1 MKERKLFQEIPGG
14 KNNFHSAVLTSF
26 SLNFHHFEYQVL
38 RTLRQKWITNISVL
52 IDQQMLDGS
61 IGMASGNLKQL
72 SQTYSVNGINSN
84 GAFHPKINF
93 LIGDNKLLLF
103 FGSGNISP
111 GGHGKNHELFTS
123 FYAESLES
131 PQLPILQ
138 EAWEYL
144 EGLTKD
150 ISGYNKERITKQ
162 IVRNSSLLGK
172 RNFPKHTFHPLDSDL
187 KVALLYN
194 DSNSIFSQLISII
207 PADTITKLSIIC
219 PYYDENGATITAL
232 AAHFKNAI
240 INVFIPTDFGL
251 PPINIPIENRVNFFE
266 WEYTTRGKMKLGG
279 NSTYKRKL
287 HSKFFHF
294 EADTQKYLML
304 GSANATKAGFGT
316 LDQRGVNDEFCALYK
331 SSSIDFLTEL
341 GIKGKK
347 KVNIRELDRPSF
359 VTGDVANAQIGIYKI
374 FIKGADLRSN
384 LLTVYLKSGFKN
396 SSLRLKIYDSLGYE
410 IHQFLIDEN
419 NGEEFTR
426 NLPSEL
432 IQKDLSFI
440 EIVDSE
446 GKPISNKQ
454 LINNLEKLFHTDPSK
469 ANRSIN
475 QVIYGLE
482 TGALNEFE
490 ILAYLN
496 DLNQV
501 KESKSKNKFKIGSK
515 ENDNEDSTR
524 GEMTYDEAVEA
535 IKSPLQREKIIRTHN
550 SVRLWESIS
559 KLLLEKIKLRN
570 DEIEDEEEEANAETS
585 NNRKGK
591 DPSIPS
597 NPKEIKV
604 EHLIN
609 QVEDLVESYK
619 SSLNLII
626 YKPDHKIDII
636 DYAQFLLVS
645 HILTTLT
652 YFNDGEAF
660 RKKNGVG
667 YSDPNWQ
674 NKLRLAFQHE
684 IKEVLTC
691 FSKLLVK
698 FELKNIDSSVDKF
711 TEQKLHDYKLKTVS
725 NCMLYIYLFDS
736 LNSEAFIIED
746 LELLSFNLFWRLGI
760 TESFFEQYIVDISKT
775 EDEELFNVYGAINLR
790 NKLEEKFISLDENDS
805 FFRIHHSGWCLVK
818 ESNDKNILYKSIYG
832 KGNTSMDKYKK
843 LIKQK

>member
-26 SLNFHHFEYQVL
+26 SFNFHHFEYQVL

-52 IDQQMLDGS
+52 LDHQMLDGS

-72 SQTYSVNGINSN
+72 SQTYSVNGIKSK

-123 FYAESLES
+123 FFAESEDS
-131 PQLPILQ
+131 SHLPILQ
-138 EAWEYL
+138 EAWDYL

-150 ISGYNKERITKQ
+150 IPGYNKDRITKQ
-162 IVRNSSLLGK
+162 IVRNSALLGK
-172 RNFPKHTFHPLDSDL
+172 RKFPIHTFHPLDSDL
-187 KVALLYN
+187 EVALLYN
-194 DSNSIFSQLISII
+194 DSNSILSQLISLI
-207 PADTITKLSIIC
+207 PADSITKLSIIC
-219 PYYDENGATITAL
+219 PYYDENGATITTL
-232 AAHFKNAI
+232 ADHFKNAI
-240 INVFIPTDFGL
+240 INIYLPAEFGL
-251 PPINIPIENRVNFFE
+251 PPVNIPIEKRVNFFA
-266 WEYTTRGKMKLGG
+266 WEYTTRGKMVLGG
-279 NSTYKRKL
+279 DSTYKRKL
-287 HSKFFHF
+287 HSKFLHF
-294 EADTQKYLML
+294 EADSQKYLML
-304 GSANATKAGFGT
+304 GSANATRAGFGT

-331 SSSIDFLTEL
+331 SSSIDFLAEL

-347 KVNIRELDRPSF
+347 KVNVKELDRPSF
-359 VTGDVANAQIGIYKI
+359 VTGDEAKAQNGNCKI

-384 LLTVYLKSGFKN
+384 LLTVYLKPGFQNPSQK
-396 SSLRLKIYDSLGYE
+396 LKIYDSLGYE
-410 IHQFLIDEN
+410 IYQFVIDEYKS
-419 NGEEFTR
+419 EEFTR

-446 GKPISNKQ
+446 GKSISNKQ

-496 DLNQV
+496 DLNHV
-501 KESKSKNKFKIGSK
+501 KESKSKNQFKIGSK
-515 ENDNEDSTR
+515 VINEEDSTR
-524 GEMTYDEAVEA
+524 VEMTYDEAVEA
-535 IKSPLQREKIIRTHN
+535 AKNPLLREKIIRTHN

-559 KLLLEKIKLRN
+559 KLLLEKVQLRS
-570 DEIEDEEEEANAETS
+570 DEIDDEEEEANAETS
-585 NNRKGK
+585 NDRKEK
-591 DPSIPS
+591 TPSIPS
-597 NPKEIKV
+597 HPKEIKV
-604 EHLIN
+604 EQLIS
-609 QVEDLVESYK
+609 QVENLVNSYK
-619 SSLNLII
+619 SSLNQII

-660 RKKNGVG
+660 KTKNSDG

-674 NKLRLAFQHE
+674 RKLRSVFKYQ

-691 FSKLLVK
+691 FNKLLIK
-698 FELKNIDSSVDKF
+698 HGLKNSDNSNDKF
-711 TEQKLHDYKLKTVS
+711 SEQKLFDYKLKTLS
-725 NCMLYIYLFDS
+725 NHMLYIYLIHS
-736 LNSEAFIIED
+736 LNSETFIIED
-746 LELLSFNLFWRLGI
+746 LELLTFNLFERLGI
-760 TESFFEQYIVDISKT
+760 TESSFEQYLDNISKT
-775 EDEELFNVYGAINLR
+775 DDEELFNVNGAINLR
-790 NKLEEKFISLDENDS
+790 NKLEEKFNSLDENNS
-805 FFRIHHSGWCLVK
+805 FFRIDHSGWCLVK
-818 ESNDKNILYKSIYG
+818 EKNDKNIRYKSIHGTG
-832 KGNTSMDKYKK
+832 KSSIPNYKK
-843 LIKQK
+843 LKKRK